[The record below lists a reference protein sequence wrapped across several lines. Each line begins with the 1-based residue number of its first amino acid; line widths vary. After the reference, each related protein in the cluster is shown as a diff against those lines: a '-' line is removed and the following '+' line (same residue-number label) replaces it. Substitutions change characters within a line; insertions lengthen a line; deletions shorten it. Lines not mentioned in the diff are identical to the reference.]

1 MPPLTERV
9 RAASQREH
17 VRRLVKFAAVS
28 VISTV
33 VTQSV
38 LFLTYDIWKIGSA
51 MESNVIAT
59 AVATV
64 PAYWLNRNWTWKKT
78 GKSNPWKELAP
89 FWIIAFIGLVLST
102 VAVGVA
108 AHNADHISTND
119 TVRKAFVQFANLSTY
134 GVIWVGRYFVFNKFL
149 FGNTTPASELEVP
162 GEVEAIALEEKLSH
176 EAKAKAEA
184 KARSNGSVKSGAE
197 AGAESESAAR
207 SASESAAESESESEG
222 AGESDGAA
230 ATAASGVASS
240 PTSAAGESEPSSL
253 LSR

>member
-1 MPPLTERV
+1 MPLLTERV

-134 GVIWVGRYFVFNKFL
+134 AVIWVGRYFVFNKFL
-149 FGNTTPASELEVP
+149 FGNATPASELEVP

-176 EAKAKAEA
+176 DAK
-184 KARSNGSVKSGAE
+184 
-197 AGAESESAAR
+197 SAAR
-207 SASESAAESESESEG
+207 SGAKAAGGAEGEPEAASEAEPVGAADGRSE
-222 AGESDGAA
+222 AATAA
-230 ATAASGVASS
+230 ATASSGAASS
-240 PTSAAGESEPSSL
+240 PSSSTGESEPSSL